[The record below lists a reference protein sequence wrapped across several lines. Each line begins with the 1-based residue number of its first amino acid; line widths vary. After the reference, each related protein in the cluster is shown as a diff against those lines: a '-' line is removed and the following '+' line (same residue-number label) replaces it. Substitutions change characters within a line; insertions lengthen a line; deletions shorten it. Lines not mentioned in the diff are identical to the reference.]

1 MNRCYVKA
9 QLFIFPVE
17 DSVYLPNDELLQE
30 YILNENGILYQGS
43 WDDITT
49 VPWNFGQVYT
59 CIHIRSNEA
68 SVLKCL
74 WSATSLRKCCD
85 LRWHMVIQ
93 AVLHAGGIPMRQR
106 VNCDRL
112 VARKPQKACLLGNLC
127 KCQAF
132 VTQMALSQSQTRVCW
147 QSDSDH
153 VHKKSIKIWHNN
165 LY

>member
-1 MNRCYVKA
+1 MNRYYVKA

-17 DSVYLPNDELLQE
+17 DSVYLPNEEMLQE

-85 LRWHMVIQ
+85 LRWHMVRIY
-93 AVLHAGGIPMRQR
+93 RQCCMLVEFWWDSVWIVTDWWQESHR
-106 VNCDRL
+106 RL
-112 VARKPQKACLLGNLC
+112 VCWVISVSVRLLWHKWLSHKPESADR
-127 KCQAF
+127 
-132 VTQMALSQSQTRVCW
+132 VTATTSM
-147 QSDSDH
+147 
-153 VHKKSIKIWHNN
+153 KN
-165 LY
+165 